1 MPTDTDYT
9 ILLTVTTTS
18 TLESSSLRGGHK
30 TVITI
35 PNVTTATL
43 TVAPSSQTPK
53 LSTTSDTEDEASLTH
68 KLQMT
73 TKSSSNSRASV
84 TTHHS
89 LASTIGLSGNSKASN
104 SLRDDNLLKL
114 GLSVGLPIAIISLF
128 VVGILGWYYITRR
141 NARKGLTLHQR
152 DGEFITFNGSEL
164 KREDSETTRVHD
176 ENVSK
181 RKSVRAVFDRVGR
194 SIRDSAL
201 FPINGR
207 SDKLAGVSPFIL
219 RRFNL
224 KTELEKPLPK
234 VPSAQ
239 DSLPDME
246 QAVPKLD
253 PKTVTST
260 ARLVQRPYNKKLF
273 DELTIEVGDVV
284 RLIKEHTDGWSF
296 VQMVMPVN
304 SRSGGTN
311 KEGMVPTMCLKALH

>member
-9 ILLTVTTTS
+9 ILLTVTS
-18 TLESSSLRGGHK
+18 TFTLDSSSLAGGHK

-43 TVAPSSQTPK
+43 TVAPSSRTASQKASPTATS
-53 LSTTSDTEDEASLTH
+53 STSSSEASL
-68 KLQMT
+68 LT
-73 TKSSSNSRASV
+73 TKSSTSKASV
-84 TTHHS
+84 TSHHS
-89 LASTIGLSGNSKASN
+89 LASTIGLSGNSKGSN
-104 SLRDDNLLKL
+104 SLRDDNLLRL

-141 NARKGLTLHQR
+141 NAKKGLSLQQR
-152 DGEFITFNGSEL
+152 DGQFITYSGSEL

-176 ENVSK
+176 ENMSK

-224 KTELEKPLPK
+224 KTELEKPLPE
-234 VPSAQ
+234 VPSTQ
-239 DSLPDME
+239 NSLPDME
-246 QAVPKLD
+246 QVVPKLD
-253 PKTVTST
+253 PKTVTT
-260 ARLVQRPYNKKLF
+260 AARLVQRPYNKKLF
-273 DELTIEVGDVV
+273 DELTVEVGDVV

-296 VQMVMPVN
+296 VKMVMPVN
-304 SRSGGTN
+304 SRPGTN
-311 KEGMVPTMCLKALH
+311 TEGMVPSMCLKALH

>member
-128 VVGILGWYYITRR
+128 VVGILGWYFTMKMCL
-141 NARKGLTLHQR
+141 NESPCGLFLTVLV
-152 DGEFITFNGSEL
+152 DLF
-164 KREDSETTRVHD
+164 ETVPYFPSMD
-176 ENVSK
+176 EV
-181 RKSVRAVFDRVGR
+181 
-194 SIRDSAL
+194 
-201 FPINGR
+201 INW
-207 SDKLAGVSPFIL
+207 LV
-219 RRFNL
+219 
-224 KTELEKPLPK
+224 
-234 VPSAQ
+234 
-239 DSLPDME
+239 SLP
-246 QAVPKLD
+246 
-253 PKTVTST
+253 
-260 ARLVQRPYNKKLF
+260 
-273 DELTIEVGDVV
+273 
-284 RLIKEHTDGWSF
+284 SF
-296 VQMVMPVN
+296 
-304 SRSGGTN
+304 
-311 KEGMVPTMCLKALH
+311 

>member
-1 MPTDTDYT
+1 MPTETDYT

-18 TLESSSLRGGHK
+18 TLDSSSLRGGHK

-43 TVAPSSQTPK
+43 TVATSSQTAE
-53 LSTTSDTEDEASLTH
+53 TSATSNTEDEVSLTTQ
-68 KLQMT
+68 KLQVT
-73 TKSSSNSRASV
+73 TKSSSYSKASV

-141 NARKGLTLHQR
+141 NARKGLTLQQR
-152 DGEFITFNGSEL
+152 DGEFITFNGSDL

-253 PKTVTST
+253 PKTVTTT

-304 SRSGGTN
+304 SRAGTN